1 MSKEGNKGLTMAMFE
16 TLEVTKEMQNNLEKL
31 GFVKMTEIQ
40 AQSLPHT
47 LKGLDIIAQAKTGS
61 GKTLAFGIPLL
72 EKLDVKKFRPQSLIM
87 CPTRELAD
95 QVANELRKIA
105 KFKHNIKILTLCGG
119 SPMRAQI
126 QSLYHGA
133 HVIVGTPG
141 RIQDHI
147 GKNTLNLNDIN
158 TVVLDEADRML
169 DMGFIDVIEHI
180 LERVPKKRQTM
191 LFSATFG
198 DDIKKLSSSIMDNPK
213 MVKVEGAEE
222 NTNIKQLFF
231 LTNKEQKFEA
241 LLTLLRTY
249 KPESSIIFCNM
260 KVLVT
265 EVAEGLQDEGFDALD
280 LHGDLDQID
289 RTETLLQFANRSC
302 SILVATDVAAR
313 GLDIDDVD
321 VVINYDLPRDSES
334 FTHRIGRTAR
344 AGKSGLALSLGT
356 KFELSKFDEKEVK
369 NLNDLDE
376 DPSVT
381 LQASMKTLSLAGGKK
396 SKLRAGDILGT
407 LCVAIGLTKEE
418 VGKITIND
426 RHTYVAIKKS
436 AFEKAFKGLQKEKIK
451 GRNFRVFRV

>member
-1 MSKEGNKGLTMAMFE
+1 MNKFE
-16 TLEVTKEMQNNLEKL
+16 TLRLTEPMQKNLKEL
-31 GFVKMTEIQ
+31 GFFKMTEIQ
-40 AQSLPHT
+40 EQSLPHT

-72 EKLDVKKFRPQSLIM
+72 QKINVKKFQPQALIM

-95 QVANELRKIA
+95 QVAVELRKIA
-105 KFKHNIKILTLCGG
+105 RFQHNIKILTLCGG
-119 SPMRAQI
+119 SPMRPQI

-147 GKNTLNLNDIN
+147 GKDTLNLKMIN

-169 DMGFIDVIEHI
+169 DMGFIDVMEHI
-180 LERVPKKRQTM
+180 LEHVPTKRQTM

-198 DDIKKLSSSIMDNPK
+198 DDIDSLSAKITNSPQ

-222 NTNIKQLFF
+222 NQNIKQLFY
-231 LTNKEQKFEA
+231 LTQKDQKFEA
-241 LLTLLRTY
+241 LLKLLRTY
-249 KPESSIIFCNM
+249 KPESSIVFCNM
-260 KVLVT
+260 KVLVK

-280 LHGDLDQID
+280 LHGDLEQID

-302 SILVATDVAAR
+302 SVLVATDVAAR

-321 VVINYDLPRDSES
+321 VVINYDLPRDDES
-334 FTHRIGRTAR
+334 YVHRIGRTAR
-344 AGKSGLALSLGT
+344 AGKSGMALSLGS
-356 KFELSKFDEKEVK
+356 KFELSKFPNAEVK
-369 NLNDLDE
+369 NLEDLDE

-381 LQASMKTLSLAGGKK
+381 LQSSMKTLCLAGGKK
-396 SKLRAGDILGT
+396 NKLRAGDILGT
-407 LCVAIGLTKEE
+407 LCVAIGLTKED
-418 VGKITIND
+418 VGKINLQD

-436 AFEKAFKGLQKEKIK
+436 AFEKAFKGFQKEKIK

>member
-1 MSKEGNKGLTMAMFE
+1 MKFE
-16 TLEVTKEMQNNLEKL
+16 TLNLIPAMQNNLKEL

-40 AQSLPHT
+40 EQSLPYT

-72 EKLDVKKFRPQSLIM
+72 QKIDVKKFQPQALVM

-95 QVANELRKIA
+95 QVAVELRKIA
-105 KFKHNIKILTLCGG
+105 RFQHNIKILTLCGG
-119 SPMRAQI
+119 TPMRPQI

-147 GKNTLNLNDIN
+147 GKDTLNLKMIN

-169 DMGFIDVIEHI
+169 DMGFIDVMEHI
-180 LERVPKKRQTM
+180 LEHVPQKRQTM

-198 DDIKKLSSSIMDNPK
+198 DDIDALSSKITNNPK

-222 NTNIKQLFF
+222 NKNIKQLFY
-231 LTNKEQKFEA
+231 LTHKDQKFEA
-241 LLTLLRTY
+241 LLKLLRTY
-249 KPESSIIFCNM
+249 KPESSIVFCNM
-260 KVLVT
+260 KVLVK

-280 LHGDLDQID
+280 LHGDLEQID

-302 SILVATDVAAR
+302 SVLVATDVAAR

-321 VVINYDLPRDSES
+321 VVINYDLPRDDES
-334 FTHRIGRTAR
+334 YVHRIGRTAR
-344 AGKSGLALSLGT
+344 AGKSGVALSLGS
-356 KFELSKFDEKEVK
+356 KFELSKFPDAEVK
-369 NLNDLDE
+369 NLDDLDE

-381 LQASMKTLSLAGGKK
+381 LQASMRTLCLAGGKK
-396 SKLRAGDILGT
+396 NKLRAGDILGT
-407 LCVAIGLTKEE
+407 LCIAIGLNKEE
-418 VGKITIND
+418 VGKINLLD

-436 AFEKAFKGLQKEKIK
+436 VFEKAFKGFQKEKIK